1 MEKRMG
7 FEEKLGLDEEQKDI
21 SLQEVN
27 VDSKGTQFDLE
38 EDYRKIRESTITTI
52 VRTSEIIDE
61 AAITIK
67 QGANGMMVKAYA
79 DLVKSMKDNTSALM
93 EMHKEMRKLQEVK
106 KEEKEE
112 DKDTVSTSLNEI
124 IQLNKEREKRSNG

>member
-1 MEKRMG
+1 MG